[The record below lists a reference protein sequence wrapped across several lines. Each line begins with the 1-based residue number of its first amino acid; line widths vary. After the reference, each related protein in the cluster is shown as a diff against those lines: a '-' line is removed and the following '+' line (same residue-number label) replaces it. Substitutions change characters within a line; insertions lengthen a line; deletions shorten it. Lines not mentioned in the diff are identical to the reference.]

1 MRKQEAESDFERAPN
16 SKIRVVATVC
26 SRLCDEMKRIH
37 DAEAEDARNHDRTIP
52 DWSNT
57 VEMLLR
63 KGTKAY
69 KSKSDPQA
77 R

>member
-1 MRKQEAESDFERAPN
+1 MRKQEAQSDFESPPN

-63 KGTKAY
+63 KGAKAY
-69 KSKSDPQA
+69 KTGTSKE
-77 R
+77 

>member
-1 MRKQEAESDFERAPN
+1 
-16 SKIRVVATVC
+16 
-26 SRLCDEMKRIH
+26 MKRIH

-63 KGTKAY
+63 KGAKTY
-69 KSKSDPQA
+69 KTGASKE
-77 R
+77 

>member
-1 MRKQEAESDFERAPN
+1 M
-16 SKIRVVATVC
+16 KI
-26 SRLCDEMKRIH
+26 IH
-37 DAEAEDARNHDRTIP
+37 NAEAEDARNHDRTIP